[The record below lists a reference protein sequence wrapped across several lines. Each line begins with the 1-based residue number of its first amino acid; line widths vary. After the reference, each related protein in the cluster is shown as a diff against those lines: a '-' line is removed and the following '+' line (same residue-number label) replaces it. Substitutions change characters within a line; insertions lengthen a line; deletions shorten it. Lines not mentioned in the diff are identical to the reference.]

1 MKYIIEH
8 FGSGM
13 ISGAVAVTLISLFI
27 KMLQNGGMIHTVVV
41 TFLTEISG

>member
-13 ISGAVAVTLISLFI
+13 ISGTVAVLLISLFMR
-27 KMLQNGGMIHTVVV
+27 MLQSGGMIHTVVS